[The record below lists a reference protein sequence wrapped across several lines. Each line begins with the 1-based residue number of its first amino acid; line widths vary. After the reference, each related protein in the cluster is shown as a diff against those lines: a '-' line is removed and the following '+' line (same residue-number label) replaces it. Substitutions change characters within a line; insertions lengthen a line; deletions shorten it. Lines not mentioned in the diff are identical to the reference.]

1 MRGVLIALAI
11 VFFIFPIVWILM
23 MSFQTNE
30 QVLRIPP
37 SLAFEPTLE
46 NYRALITGRL
56 ETHAGTLDVRFMQN
70 LWNSLILSVCSVAL
84 ALVLGVPAAY
94 AFARF
99 RFRLGEDIAF
109 TLLSFRFAPPLLVL
123 LPLTLYFQDL
133 GLSDTYVGLVWV
145 YQLICLPLIL
155 WIVRGYF
162 EDVSPDIE
170 HAYRTAGHGW
180 LTTFWRISLPLTAP
194 GIAAAGLLAFIF
206 AWNNFIFALVL
217 ASADTAAGHRGRTR
231 LRDRLGDPVR
241 ADRGRDRALDH
252 PDARARALRPALS
265 RRRAVARRGEGI
277 GAGGM
282 ATIELSGVSK
292 RFQNSTALDGVS
304 LGVASGETVAI
315 IGASG
320 AGKTVLLRL
329 IAGLEDP
336 SAGTIAIDGA
346 DMASVAPERRGIGMA
361 FQNFALFPHM
371 TAFDNIA
378 SPLAARAVPADEVRR
393 GVQSVARML
402 KIERVLDHFPR
413 ALSNG
418 QKQRTAL
425 ARALAASP
433 AILLLD
439 DPLRNVDAKLRFEMR
454 LEFERL
460 LAEQG
465 ATTLYV
471 TQDYREAMALGD
483 RIAVM
488 DQGRF
493 IQVGTPEEI
502 YFEPASIEVARQFGD
517 PTINLVPASPASDEH
532 GAFATIGGAR
542 FDLVHGTDA
551 AANGHECVIGM
562 RPEALAFTA
571 DAAGAFVVEA
581 VTPLNEKIVTLVA
594 GADGTEL
601 LVSRPS
607 HEPAQRPGERVG
619 LRARARDALLFARED
634 GARLGT
640 GTASAES

>member
-1 MRGVLIALAI
+1 
-11 VFFIFPIVWILM
+11 
-23 MSFQTNE
+23 
-30 QVLRIPP
+30 
-37 SLAFEPTLE
+37 
-46 NYRALITGRL
+46 
-56 ETHAGTLDVRFMQN
+56 
-70 LWNSLILSVCSVAL
+70 
-84 ALVLGVPAAY
+84 
-94 AFARF
+94 
-99 RFRLGEDIAF
+99 
-109 TLLSFRFAPPLLVL
+109 
-123 LPLTLYFQDL
+123 
-133 GLSDTYVGLVWV
+133 
-145 YQLICLPLIL
+145 
-155 WIVRGYF
+155 
-162 EDVSPDIE
+162 
-170 HAYRTAGHGW
+170 
-180 LTTFWRISLPLTAP
+180 
-194 GIAAAGLLAFIF
+194 
-206 AWNNFIFALVL
+206 
-217 ASADTAAGHRGRTR
+217 
-231 LRDRLGDPVR
+231 
-241 ADRGRDRALDH
+241 
-252 PDARARALRPALS
+252 
-265 RRRAVARRGEGI
+265 
-277 GAGGM
+277 M

-329 IAGLEDP
+329 IAGVEDP
-336 SAGTIAIDGA
+336 SEGTITIDGA
-346 DMASVAPERRGIGMA
+346 DMADVAPERRGIGMA

-378 SPLAARAVPADEVRR
+378 SPLAARGVSAAEMRR
-393 GVQSVARML
+393 GVESVARML
-402 KIERVLDHFPR
+402 KIDRVLDHFPR

-488 DQGRF
+488 DEGRF
-493 IQVGTPEEI
+493 VQVGTPEEI
-502 YFEPASIEVARQFGD
+502 YFGPASVEVARQFGD
-517 PTINLVPASPASDEH
+517 PTINLVPANPASDDH
-532 GAFATIGGAR
+532 GTFANVGDAR
-542 FDLVHGTDA
+542 FDLVPGAVD
-551 AANGHECVIGM
+551 AANGHECLLGM
-562 RPEALAFTA
+562 RPEALEFSE
-571 DAAGAFVVEA
+571 DSAGAFVVEA

-594 GADGTEL
+594 GGDGTEL

-619 LRARARDALLFARED
+619 LRVAARDALLFSRED
-634 GARLGT
+634 GVRLGGGAGSV
-640 GTASAES
+640 GT

>member
-1 MRGVLIALAI
+1 
-11 VFFIFPIVWILM
+11 
-23 MSFQTNE
+23 
-30 QVLRIPP
+30 
-37 SLAFEPTLE
+37 
-46 NYRALITGRL
+46 
-56 ETHAGTLDVRFMQN
+56 
-70 LWNSLILSVCSVAL
+70 
-84 ALVLGVPAAY
+84 
-94 AFARF
+94 
-99 RFRLGEDIAF
+99 
-109 TLLSFRFAPPLLVL
+109 
-123 LPLTLYFQDL
+123 
-133 GLSDTYVGLVWV
+133 
-145 YQLICLPLIL
+145 
-155 WIVRGYF
+155 
-162 EDVSPDIE
+162 
-170 HAYRTAGHGW
+170 
-180 LTTFWRISLPLTAP
+180 
-194 GIAAAGLLAFIF
+194 
-206 AWNNFIFALVL
+206 
-217 ASADTAAGHRGRTR
+217 
-231 LRDRLGDPVR
+231 
-241 ADRGRDRALDH
+241 
-252 PDARARALRPALS
+252 
-265 RRRAVARRGEGI
+265 
-277 GAGGM
+277 M

-292 RFQNSTALDGVS
+292 RFQTSTALDGVS
-304 LGVASGETVAI
+304 LRVSSGETVAI

-329 IAGLEDP
+329 IAGVEDP
-336 SAGTIAIDGA
+336 SEGTIAIDGA
-346 DMASVAPERRGIGMA
+346 DMTDVAPERRGIGMA

-378 SPLAARAVPADEVRR
+378 SPLAARGVSAAEMRR
-393 GVQSVARML
+393 GVESVARML
-402 KIERVLDHFPR
+402 KIDRVLDHFPR

-488 DQGRF
+488 EQGRF

-517 PTINLVPASPASDEH
+517 PTINLVPASPASDAS
-532 GAFATIGGAR
+532 GPFASVGGAR
-542 FDLVHGTDA
+542 FDLVREAGD
-551 AANGHECVIGM
+551 AANGHECVLGM
-562 RPEALAFTA
+562 RPEALEFSE
-571 DAAGAFVVEA
+571 DAQGAFVVEA
-581 VTPLNEKIVTLVA
+581 VTPFNEKIVTLVA

-619 LRARARDALLFARED
+619 LQVAARDALLFARED
-634 GARLGT
+634 GVRLGA
-640 GTASAES
+640 GAGSVGS